1 MSHDCPA
8 CGTHFWSDGCTAA
21 ICECGEDCS
30 YQIEVAQDE
39 GWGHARDDFER
50 RLLAGE
56 NPDWEFR
63 PGEDDSGAD
72 DDQFDDDDWVDV
84 AEEYEMGGEG

>member
-8 CGTHFWSDGCTAA
+8 CGTHFWSDSCTAA
-21 ICECGEDCS
+21 ICSKCGEDCS

-63 PGEDDSGAD
+63 PGEDDDGNEE
-72 DDQFDDDDWVDV
+72 FDVLDAV
-84 AEEYEMGGEG
+84 EEYEMGGEG